1 MCLVVSVGGKFS
13 TRTEWALVVMGAS
26 VPCLFLDVSFQSN
39 EAFALLPTAD
49 TFMLFAVV
57 GLFVQKNSLCTLEV
71 LLTNITERRVSI
83 VHFTMFLE
91 LFLGLE
97 DDLAMA
103 VTAGK
108 LSLLQR
114 LVGIQ
119 VY

>member
-1 MCLVVSVGGKFS
+1 MSLVFQFDIIKIQNSGSK
-13 TRTEWALVVMGAS
+13 REDALKKATV
-26 VPCLFLDVSFQSN
+26 
-39 EAFALLPTAD
+39 
-49 TFMLFAVV
+49 
-57 GLFVQKNSLCTLEV
+57 LEV

-108 LSLLQR
+108 LSLLKR

-119 VY
+119 VC

>member
-1 MCLVVSVGGKFS
+1 MIQNSGSK
-13 TRTEWALVVMGAS
+13 REDALKKATV
-26 VPCLFLDVSFQSN
+26 
-39 EAFALLPTAD
+39 
-49 TFMLFAVV
+49 
-57 GLFVQKNSLCTLEV
+57 LEV

-108 LSLLQR
+108 LSLLKR

-119 VY
+119 VC

>member
-1 MCLVVSVGGKFS
+1 MVVSKTGVLGSKRGD
-13 TRTEWALVVMGAS
+13 ALKKATV
-26 VPCLFLDVSFQSN
+26 
-39 EAFALLPTAD
+39 
-49 TFMLFAVV
+49 
-57 GLFVQKNSLCTLEV
+57 LEV

-108 LSLLQR
+108 LSLLKR

-119 VY
+119 VC